1 MNVYK
6 RIDRI
11 SNFVDNCNGE
21 NYTLGFLDSFKR
33 KASFNLLKAVK
44 KSDLQESS
52 ILASLD
58 KKTNVESLRKLAQ
71 RTEKKILGIEIR
83 YNNMLATTQLQGETF
98 ELYQKL
104 VFIMALRETNE
115 SELFEFYAPNLL
127 QQSLKTQSNEITLI
141 IADQLVYIYSFLSFD
156 SKKADKY
163 KAIYNQSILNLEM
176 KNNISRLYF
185 LLANAIVTEKSRLSA
200 VELDRFENDI
210 LEYKHQIGSQHS
222 IIADRY
228 FSSLYFVYLLK
239 MSINRMISTC
249 QDGLL
254 FFNDRFPKKI
264 SFRYIMTLRLGV
276 AYLYL
281 GDFKTARN
289 HINTCLG
296 MNPTPGM
303 LHWNSTYSY
312 YFTLEMLTKNYQ
324 AAADILVKIA
334 TTKEINKLDDMWL
347 QQWRIRSAY
356 IHFLA
361 KIDYVDLMVLG
372 RRRVPNFKLGKFL
385 NDVPLYAKDKRGLNI
400 SILIAQVLILLADK
414 KWDKIYDRMESLS
427 QYSYR
432 HFKNDSAV
440 RSNCFIRML
449 LSLAKADFNPKR
461 AQRYAQ
467 KYVDRLST
475 TEMNLN
481 EYSTEI
487 EIIPYEDLWQI
498 ILGLTEGKKHI
509 RKRPK

>member
-1 MNVYK
+1 MKIHN
-6 RIDRI
+6 RILILWTTLSSKQKKELSSYPIIR
-11 SNFVDNCNGE
+11 GK
-21 NYTLGFLDSFKR
+21 TLGQIIE
-33 KASFNLLKAVK
+33 LLKSIK
-44 KSDLQESS
+44 PQQEVNVPH
-52 ILASLD
+52 I
-58 KKTNVESLRKLAQ
+58 KTLYR
-71 RTEKKILGIEIR
+71 IE
-83 YNNMLATTQLQGETF
+83 
-98 ELYQKL
+98 
-104 VFIMALRETNE
+104 
-115 SELFEFYAPNLL
+115 
-127 QQSLKTQSNEITLI
+127 TLI
-141 IADQLVYIYSFLSFD
+141 INNLIDFKHIESGKYRLQSFELAKRYAQLRFFEDMSQHTLFSYYANRLLKQTQKEGNDDLSLLISERLVYHYSFTNID
-156 SKKADKY
+156 MSKANKY
-163 KAIYNQSILNLEM
+163 ELIY
-176 KNNISRLYF
+176 K
-185 LLANAIVTEKSRLSA
+185 NAITRIDLKKELSKSYYWLVQNIVLQKAEVSDHRLGSIKRHLDQQK
-200 VELDRFENDI
+200 ELLETPINDI
-210 LEYKHQIGSQHS
+210 
-222 IIADRY
+222 IASRIL
-228 FSSLYFVYLLK
+228 SSLYFYHLLNK
-239 MSINRMISTC
+239 DSAQMVSVSLKALDYFRKN
-249 QDGLL
+249 
-254 FFNDRFPKKI
+254 FPNKPMQQYM
-264 SFRYIMTLRLGV
+264 FTLRLGV
-276 AYLYL
+276 AYIY
-281 GDFKTARN
+281 TEEYNEARQN
-289 HINTCLG
+289 IEKCIAL
-296 MNPTPGM
+296 NPTVGT